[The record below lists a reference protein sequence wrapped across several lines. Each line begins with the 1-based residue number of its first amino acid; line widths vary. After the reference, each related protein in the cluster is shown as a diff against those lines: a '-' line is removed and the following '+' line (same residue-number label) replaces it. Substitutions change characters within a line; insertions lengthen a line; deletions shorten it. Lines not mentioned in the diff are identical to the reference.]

1 MEALSDDGDD
11 RDNRGKAI
19 PEITTFIP
27 VIENKFGLDGA
38 QVVKIIQK
46 CSHRVWRYS
55 KLEFKG
61 LSSSRRELFFSSSSS
76 FSTPPNREKN

>member
-11 RDNRGKAI
+11 RDNRRKAI

-38 QVVKIIQK
+38 KVEKLVKK
-46 CSHRVWRYS
+46 CL
-55 KLEFKG
+55 KK
-61 LSSSRRELFFSSSSS
+61 
-76 FSTPPNREKN
+76 

>member
-11 RDNRGKAI
+11 RDNRRKAI

-46 CSHRVWRYS
+46 CSHLVWRYS
-55 KLEFKG
+55 KLEEVCQV
-61 LSSSRRELFFSSSSS
+61 LDVNSSS